1 VVALISTTAFTEE
14 ADITDAVF
22 GRKALQFTQGEPESV
37 VPVRLW
43 NGYWRPGLPV
53 RGARVSA
60 VLFGQRL
67 NHWTVASAFPTLW
80 LNPWANHELS
90 ETEPFSVITVA
101 EDPEPIVEIPGQGSA
116 SMFGLPFSW
125 PAELT

>member
-43 NGYWRPGLPV
+43 NGYWHRACRFAAHVYQPSCLD
-53 RGARVSA
+53 S
-60 VLFGQRL
+60 
-67 NHWTVASAFPTLW
+67 
-80 LNPWANHELS
+80 
-90 ETEPFSVITVA
+90 
-101 EDPEPIVEIPGQGSA
+101 D
-116 SMFGLPFSW
+116 
-125 PAELT
+125 